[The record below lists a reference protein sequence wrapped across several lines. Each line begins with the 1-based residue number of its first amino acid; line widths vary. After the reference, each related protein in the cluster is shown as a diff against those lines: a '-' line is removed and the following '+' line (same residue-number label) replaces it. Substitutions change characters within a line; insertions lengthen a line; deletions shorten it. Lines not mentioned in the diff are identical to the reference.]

1 MFGMFCNSPSQFI
14 TWSSFQIQIGQ
25 SLGEVYEHMDSML
38 GLIKHIVEPR
48 DVNMY
53 NLIRVEVENRWEM
66 LNIPLHALAYVLTPN
81 YYHVSWLST
90 PTPGPRKNHTKI
102 QRFKQVEIFSNNF
115 YLWFMFISI
124 FYLWF
129 IFIIHFY
136 L

>member
-1 MFGMFCNSPSQFI
+1 
-14 TWSSFQIQIGQ
+14 
-25 SLGEVYEHMDSML
+25 ML
-38 GLIKHIVEPR
+38 GLIKDIVEPN

-53 NLIRVEVENRWEM
+53 NLTRVEVEKLREM
-66 LNIPLHALAYVLTPN
+66 LNIPLYALAYMLTPK

-90 PTPGPRKNHTKI
+90 PTPGGGTKKKPHQDPEVQAGI
-102 QRFKQVEIFSNNF
+102 IFFKLFLYNNF

>member
-1 MFGMFCNSPSQFI
+1 
-14 TWSSFQIQIGQ
+14 
-25 SLGEVYEHMDSML
+25 
-38 GLIKHIVEPR
+38 
-48 DVNMY
+48 MY
-53 NLIRVEVENRWEM
+53 NLIRVEVGKRWEM
-66 LNIPLHALAYVLTPN
+66 LNIPLHALAYVLTLK

-90 PTPGPRKNHTKI
+90 PTPGGGTKKKPH
-102 QRFKQVEIFSNNF
+102 QDPKVQAGRNFFKEFLYNNF

>member
-1 MFGMFCNSPSQFI
+1 
-14 TWSSFQIQIGQ
+14 
-25 SLGEVYEHMDSML
+25 MDSML
-38 GLIKHIVEPR
+38 ELIKDIVEPK
-48 DVNMY
+48 DVDMY
-53 NLIRVEVENRWEM
+53 NLIRVEVEKRREM
-66 LNIPLHALAYVLTPN
+66 LNIPLHALAYMLTPK

-90 PTPGPRKNHTKI
+90 PTLGGGTKKKPH
-102 QRFKQVEIFSNNF
+102 QDPEVQAGRNFFKQFLYNNF